1 MIESMMQDATSTA
14 DREISATRLIDAPRS
29 LVFQMFT
36 DRDHIGNW
44 WGPHGFRTTTYE
56 MDVRPGGVWRF
67 VMHGPDGTDYQNKI
81 VYVEIT
87 PPERLVY
94 DHVSGPHFQTTVLFE
109 EEEGKTRLSM
119 RMLFETAKL
128 RDQVI
133 REFGAADGLVQT
145 LSRLAEQAESAA
157 AAGRS
162 AK

>member
-1 MIESMMQDATSTA
+1 MIESMQDAVSTA

-44 WGPHGFRTTTYE
+44 WGPQGFRTTTYE
-56 MDVRPGGVWRF
+56 MDVRPGGTWRF
-67 VMHGPDGTDYQNKI
+67 VMHGPDGTDYQNHI
-81 VYVEIT
+81 VYVEIS

-94 DHVSGPHFQTTVLFE
+94 DHVSGPRFQAVVLFA
-109 EEEGKTRLSM
+109 EEEGKTRLTM

-133 REFGAADGLVQT
+133 REFGAAEGLVQT
-145 LSRLAEQAESAA
+145 LGRLAEQAEIAA
-157 AAGRS
+157 VEGS
-162 AK
+162 PK